1 MSNIYQSQNNVQWR
15 NQQGLLDANYN
26 KGVDVGVSLVVEKLQ
41 NIEAHLRE
49 TNQNNADLIGEVI
62 REITK

>member
-1 MSNIYQSQNNVQWR
+1 MSNIYQSQNDVQWR

-41 NIEAHLRE
+41 NIEAYLRE

>member
-1 MSNIYQSQNNVQWR
+1 MSNIYQSQNDVQWR

-26 KGVDVGVSLVVEKLQ
+26 KGVDVGVSIVVEKLQ
-41 NIEAHLRE
+41 NIEAYLRE